1 MTRHQDITS
10 LPSDD
15 VLVWIEGP
23 KGLKSQ
29 AMSSRK
35 RRPNWTDQEC
45 YLLAQLVHER
55 KVIIRGK
62 CITGLYDKRQA
73 WDEITHTINSAFP
86 QMQRTVSDCSKKWE
100 NLLAKSREEI
110 KRQKMQ
116 TDDNLSLDQ
125 FSALTQIVISV
136 MNPSV
141 LQQDEED
148 SQPFE
153 LVESQQN
160 SGTKDGN
167 MFTGEQFKAKHEQTQ
182 LELPAYAGDQSTT
195 AVGQKRTSFSN
206 ISKQLP
212 VQFSPHHPAASGEQS
227 NSNCFP
233 CTHVAHCTTSQE
245 RMDLEVSVL
254 RRQEAVLKL
263 QEEYYTLKIHRLKK
277 QMAESPLQD

>member
-1 MTRHQDITS
+1 MPLQ
-10 LPSDD
+10 L
-15 VLVWIEGP
+15 E
-23 KGLKSQ
+23 

-55 KVIIRGK
+55 KEVIRGK
-62 CITGLYDKRQA
+62 CTSGLYDKRQA
-73 WDEITHTINSAFP
+73 WDEITQTINSAFP

-110 KRQKMQ
+110 KRQKMH
-116 TDDNLSLDQ
+116 TEDDLSLNQ

-141 LQQDEED
+141 LQQDDDD
-148 SQPFE
+148 SQPFD

-160 SGTKDGN
+160 SGTKDGS
-167 MFTGEQFKAKHEQTQ
+167 MFTSGEQFKAKHEQADFV
-182 LELPAYAGDQSTT
+182 LPAFGADPSSTSP
-195 AVGQKRTSFSN
+195 GQKMTPFCN
-206 ISKQLP
+206 FPKQLA
-212 VQFSPHHPAASGEQS
+212 VQFSPHYSAASGEQS
-227 NSNCFP
+227 NSHSFP
-233 CTHVAHCTTSQE
+233 CTHDAHCATSQE
-245 RMDLEVSVL
+245 RMDLEMSVL

-263 QEEYYTLKIHRLKK
+263 QEEYYTLKIQRMKK

>member
-1 MTRHQDITS
+1 MPLQ
-10 LPSDD
+10 L
-15 VLVWIEGP
+15 E
-23 KGLKSQ
+23 

-55 KVIIRGK
+55 KEVIRGK

-86 QMQRTVSDCSKKWE
+86 QMQRTVSDCNKKWE

-148 SQPFE
+148 SQHFE

-167 MFTGEQFKAKHEQTQ
+167 MFTGEQFKGKHEQAD
-182 LELPAYAGDQSTT
+182 LVLPGYAADPSTT
-195 AVGQKRTSFSN
+195 AHGQKMTPFSN
-206 ISKQLP
+206 IPKQLP
-212 VQFSPHHPAASGEQS
+212 VHFSPPHPAASGEQS
-227 NSNCFP
+227 HSHCFP
-233 CTHVAHCTTSQE
+233 CTHAAHCTTSQE
-245 RMDLEVSVL
+245 RMDLEMSVL
-254 RRQEAVLKL
+254 RRQETVLKL
-263 QEEYYTLKIHRLKK
+263 QEEYYTLKIQRMKK

>member
-1 MTRHQDITS
+1 MPLQ
-10 LPSDD
+10 L
-15 VLVWIEGP
+15 E
-23 KGLKSQ
+23 

-55 KVIIRGK
+55 KEIIRGK
-62 CITGLYDKRQA
+62 CTTGVYDKRQA

-86 QMQRTVSDCSKKWE
+86 QMERTVSDCSKKWE

-116 TDDNLSLDQ
+116 TGTDDDLSLDQ

-148 SQPFE
+148 SQPFD

-160 SGTKDGN
+160 SGSKEGS
-167 MFTGEQFKAKHEQTQ
+167 MFSTGEQFKAKHEQAD
-182 LELPAYAGDQSTT
+182 LVLPAYAGDPPTPL
-195 AVGQKRTSFSN
+195 GQKMTPFSTFP
-206 ISKQLP
+206 KALA
-212 VQFSPHHPAASGEQS
+212 VQFSPHYPSASGEQS
-227 NSNCFP
+227 NSHCSP
-233 CTHVAHCTTSQE
+233 CTNAAQCTTSQE
-245 RMDLEVSVL
+245 RIDLEMSVL
-254 RRQEAVLKL
+254 RRQEKVLKL
-263 QEEYYTLKIHRLKK
+263 QEEYYTLKIEWMKK
-277 QMAESPLQD
+277 QMAQSTLQD